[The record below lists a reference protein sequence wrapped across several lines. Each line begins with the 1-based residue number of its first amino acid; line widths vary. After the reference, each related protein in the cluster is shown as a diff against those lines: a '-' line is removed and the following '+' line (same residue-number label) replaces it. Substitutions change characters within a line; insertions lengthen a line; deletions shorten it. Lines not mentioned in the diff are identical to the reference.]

1 MIVKQIKK
9 LVPNLQIFN
18 ARPTDKIMK
27 KEGQRT
33 DRSLTDGDKP
43 VDQNKMQGN
52 MAMGKKNSKK
62 YLLSDEEDADNPL
75 GSAGDGVVEKE
86 SNYKK
91 RKGDERLK
99 EQPSNAKDNHDGEK
113 KREKKLKLEAK
124 EDDIADDSKFPSVDS
139 HMEKDLKRKK
149 QKKEKLS
156 MNAASVQAEESNIS
170 IKGDRKLRNKKQ
182 HAGSVIDNVEA
193 PSTELFATEAAET
206 TNRGKMMDTGSVPDI
221 GSGAFVITPAK
232 NKKKK
237 SRSTWGSIADSPM
250 DEVGLGGPST
260 WDD

>member
-1 MIVKQIKK
+1 M
-9 LVPNLQIFN
+9 PNLQIFN

-52 MAMGKKNSKK
+52 PAVGKINSKK
-62 YLLSDEEDADNPL
+62 FLLPDEEDADNPL
-75 GSAGDGVVEKE
+75 GSAGDGADEKE

-91 RKGDERLK
+91 RKGNELLK
-99 EQPSNAKDNHDGEK
+99 DQPSNAKDNHDGEK
-113 KREKKLKLEAK
+113 KRKKKLKLEAK
-124 EDDIADDSKFPSVDS
+124 EDDIADYSKFPSVDT
-139 HMEKDLKRKK
+139 HTEKDLKRKK

-156 MNAASVQAEESNIS
+156 MNPASVQAEESNIS
-170 IKGDRKLRNKKQ
+170 VKGDRKLKKKKQ
-182 HAGSVIDNVEA
+182 NAGRVIDDGEA
-193 PSTELFATEAAET
+193 RSKELFATEAAET
-206 TNRGKMMDTGSVPDI
+206 TNRGKVMDTGSIPDI
-221 GSGAFVITPAK
+221 GSAGAFVTIPAK
-232 NKKKK
+232 NKKNK
-237 SRSTWGSIADSPM
+237 SRSTRASIADLSPM